1 MQGFMN
7 FNAIGNI
14 VSKPELLPLKS
25 GTKRTCVR
33 LAVEKSFFDKKT
45 QEWKKKVG
53 FHAITFWGRMADS
66 IVERCDKGSR
76 IYVEGSINVEEF
88 DDNTGKHRWVTYLV
102 ASKFILL
109 SKTKKDT
116 DSVTETEK
124 EKPKELE
131 SEISE
136 LEGVANESLTIDELL
151 MLGAAVLPYY
161 E

>member
-7 FNAIGNI
+7 FHAIGNI
-14 VSKPELLPLKS
+14 VSKPELLLSKS
-25 GTKRTCVR
+25 GTKRTCIR
-33 LAVEKSFFDKKT
+33 LAVEKSFFDKKS

-53 FHAITFWGRMADS
+53 FHAITFWGKMADS
-66 IVERCDKGSR
+66 IVERCDKGCR
-76 IYVEGSINVEEF
+76 IYVDGGINVEEF

-109 SKTKKDT
+109 SKAKKDT
-116 DSVTETEK
+116 DVSGTEGET
-124 EKPKELE
+124 PKELE

-136 LEGVANESLTIDELL
+136 IEGIANESLTIDELL
-151 MLGAAVLPYY
+151 MLGASVSPYY